1 MKLLTSTA
9 LFLLLIFLA
18 SVSYGQSIAQ
28 TLDRFFQPFDPY
40 EENIE
45 PVCESKDDRLEFV
58 REMRVG
64 YQKDLLDYIEKVPP
78 ETARYIAEELRRALR
93 SRNEGLFERVA
104 RNEYYHAWQ
113 LWEAYD
119 ALEEIDPPIKKMQST
134 PAQSL
139 REEVVFYYELTTES
153 REFLAQA
160 LEYKHFDETR
170 VRPLIPNDY
179 NFYRRYLLNQSDFEF
194 NLKLII
200 QCAIE
205 YPETDYIEY

>member
-93 SRNEGLFERVA
+93 SRNEGLF
-104 RNEYYHAWQ
+104 
-113 LWEAYD
+113 
-119 ALEEIDPPIKKMQST
+119 
-134 PAQSL
+134 
-139 REEVVFYYELTTES
+139 
-153 REFLAQA
+153 
-160 LEYKHFDETR
+160 
-170 VRPLIPNDY
+170 
-179 NFYRRYLLNQSDFEF
+179 
-194 NLKLII
+194 
-200 QCAIE
+200 
-205 YPETDYIEY
+205 